1 MLNKSLKK
9 YDSKNEAGFT
19 LIEAVIAILIITV
32 GLIGTAGAITY
43 ALEYSTISKNATN
56 AKQVATSMIE
66 QIESLRNTRRLAF
79 RQIANVGSVDN
90 TDAVNTFT
98 GFSVGFKELS
108 NQPGADGVFGTDDD
122 LVDAG
127 VDGIY
132 GTADDFVNNALIRN
146 GFTRQI
152 TITNLSPVVRK
163 VEVKVRYVSSAGK
176 IGELRG
182 VCYLN
187 NDSRLSQQ

>member
-9 YDSKNEAGFT
+9 SDSKNENGFS

-90 TDAVNTFT
+90 TDTVNTFT
-98 GFSVGFKELS
+98 GFSVGFKEVS

-127 VDGIY
+127 VDGTY

-163 VEVKVRYVSSAGK
+163 VEVKVRYASSAGK

-187 NDSRLSQQ
+187 NDSRLSQ

>member
-9 YDSKNEAGFT
+9 HNSKKESGFT

-43 ALEYSTISKNATN
+43 ALEYSTTSKNATN

-90 TDAVNTFT
+90 TDVVNTFT

-127 VDGIY
+127 TDGIY
-132 GTADDFVNNALIRN
+132 GTVDDFVNNSLIRN
-146 GFTRQI
+146 GYTREI
-152 TITNLSPVVRK
+152 TITNLSAVVKK
-163 VEVKVRYVSSAGK
+163 VEVKVKYASSAGK

-187 NDSRLSQQ
+187 NDSRL